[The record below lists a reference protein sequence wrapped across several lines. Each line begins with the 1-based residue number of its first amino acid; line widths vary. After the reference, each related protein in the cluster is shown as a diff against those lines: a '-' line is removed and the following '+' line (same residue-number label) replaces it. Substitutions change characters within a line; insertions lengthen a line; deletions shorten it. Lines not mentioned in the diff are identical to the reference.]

1 MHTSDLSTWQHRH
14 VFLGLSHRRNERKA
28 WAVMALTLAMM
39 VVELVAG
46 SVFGSM
52 ALIADGWHMATH
64 AGALAITALA
74 YVYARRHADDPA
86 YTFGTGKFGDLAGFT
101 SAVILAVISLMIG
114 YQSIGRLLAPVG
126 IAFDEAIAVAVMGLV
141 VNLVSAYLL
150 HERMEPREHRHDHAS
165 ERVGGHRHASDHDHG
180 HAHRHH
186 HRDFNLRSAHLHVLA
201 DGLTSVLAIVA
212 LVTGRAYGWVWMD
225 PVMGIAGSIV
235 IARWSYGL
243 IRDTTKIL
251 LDAQA
256 GPKLAEEIR
265 RTLEAEHGD
274 RVADLH
280 LWRIGP
286 GHVAAIVSIVTD
298 HPRPAAEF
306 KRRLGRFPEI
316 AHLTVEVQACPTR
329 EA

>member
-1 MHTSDLSTWQHRH
+1 MHMTDLSTWQHGH
-14 VFLGLSHRRNERKA
+14 VFLGRSHRRNERKA
-28 WAVMALTLAMM
+28 WAVMALTLSMM

-74 YVYARRHADDPA
+74 YVYARRHAEDPT

-114 YQSIGRLLAPVG
+114 YQSIERLLAPVG
-126 IAFDEAIAVAVMGLV
+126 IAFDQAIAVAVMGLV

-150 HERMEPREHRHDHAS
+150 HEGAEPREHRHEHES
-165 ERVGGHRHASDHDHG
+165 EDERGR
-180 HAHRHH
+180 AHRHH
-186 HRDFNLRSAHLHVLA
+186 HRDYNLRSAHLHVLA

-212 LVTGRAYGWVWMD
+212 LAAGRTYGWVWMD

-243 IRDTTKIL
+243 IRDTSKVL

-256 GPKLAEEIR
+256 SPKLAEEIR
-265 RTLEAEHGD
+265 RTLEAGSGD
-274 RVADLH
+274 RVVDLH

-286 GHVAAIVSIVTD
+286 GHVAAIVSVVTD
-298 HPRPAAEF
+298 RPRPAAEF
-306 KRRLGRFPEI
+306 KRLLGGFAEI
-316 AHLTVEVQACPTR
+316 GHLTIEVHACPTH
-329 EA
+329 ET